1 MSYESLC
8 RLLSAE
14 RVADDPCSS
23 TAVCKYLLENNLI
36 DGNIMTV
43 TGKTLG
49 ENLDKAPDM
58 KEGQDVIRPLHN
70 PIKSTGHL
78 RRVLVSRSR
87 SLSLTLSSPLTAF
100 SAVTSL
106 PVDV

>member
-1 MSYESLC
+1 MEL
-8 RLLSAE
+8 
-14 RVADDPCSS
+14 CSS
-23 TAVCKYLLENNLI
+23 TAVCKYLLKNNLI

-78 RRVLVSRSR
+78 RHVLLSFRSF
-87 SLSLTLSSPLTAF
+87 LSS
-100 SAVTSL
+100 
-106 PVDV
+106 